1 MKVSVNLNIR
11 EMPHNIIIIII
22 IKWVYDK
29 RHNEF
34 KRPKIE
40 VKEHP
45 QGEGAGEAQEYYLPL
60 ISSL

>member
-22 IKWVYDK
+22 IKWIYNK

-45 QGEGAGEAQEYYLPL
+45 QEKGREQERHRNITYL
-60 ISSL
+60 